1 MSETKAR
8 PTDEAPSVR
17 RAPSWV
23 LSTGTASGSLI
34 LRFIGP
40 TATADIPDFLAA
52 LSKHMPPREA
62 HLIFDLRELQGHNL
76 DVRAPMQ
83 RWLADNRERISQ
95 VTVLVRKAATI
106 VKMAASVVAL
116 ATRMNIEIRDESGG
130 DSAARRIGR

>member
-1 MSETKAR
+1 MLNR
-8 PTDEAPSVR
+8 IRRRLCQPGQDVSV
-17 RAPSWV
+17 
-23 LSTGTASGSLI
+23 TAKG
-34 LRFIGP
+34 G
-40 TATADIPDFLAA
+40 
-52 LSKHMPPREA
+52 
-62 HLIFDLRELQGHNL
+62 DLRELQGHNL